1 MTVIVMAIANG
12 FISTLRRYGAR
23 SAKNKTQL
31 ELWLDEAIEEV
42 AGNHGGHIVSGS
54 ANGSSF
60 SQLAYMTNAEW
71 ASCLDRALHMIDE
84 GVSYTGRSYGQ
95 F

>member
-1 MTVIVMAIANG
+1 MAIANG
-12 FISTLRRYGAR
+12 FIHTLRRYGAR
-23 SAKNKTQL
+23 SEKNKAQL
-31 ELWLDEAIEEV
+31 EAWLDEAIEEV
-42 AGNHGGHIVSGS
+42 AANHGGHIVSGS

-71 ASCLDRALHMIDE
+71 ASCLDSALHMIE
-84 GVSYTGRSYGQ
+84 NGVKTINRSYGQ

>member
-1 MTVIVMAIANG
+1 MAIANG
-12 FISTLRRYGAR
+12 FIQTLRRYGAR
-23 SAKNKTQL
+23 SDKNKLQL
-31 ELWLDEAIEEV
+31 EIWLDEAIEEV
-42 AGNHGGHIVSGS
+42 AANNGGHIVSGS

-71 ASCLDRALHMIDE
+71 AACLDQALYMIDS
-84 GVSYTGRSYGQ
+84 GIKNISRSYGQ